1 MASGQENGREL
12 DTDLLDILALLLL
25 AAGVVFGLWPLITGW
40 SLACGGGVVFVGV
53 RLIDWSRNA
62 DDKAAREGPT

>member
-1 MASGQENGREL
+1 VASGQESSREL

-25 AAGVVFGLWPLITGW
+25 AAGVVSGLWPLIAGW
-40 SLACGGGVVFVGV
+40 SVACGGGVVFIGV

-62 DDKAAREGPT
+62 DDKAKRGEPT